1 MVAETIPLTP
11 SDSMD
16 LMGFL
21 ILPEA
26 AVLYSHINLPAT
38 SILKK
43 TQLNQLQF
51 NYWSALTRSTP
62 VNIKTIV
69 ENQDSNI
76 HFWQEGEFLG
86 GLQALLFAQMQN
98 FDDRRPDTLRKFLNV
113 MIPKTRILF
122 DLIKKYIRK
131 NTSYLAIIE
140 YLEPFSIYPDDISFK
155 QYQNIVSFMNTNIL
169 TLKKMLVERANIYKS
184 YIHDHVSSAF
194 KNSYLFTTLHSHYV
208 RNYVEAILEIYSL
221 RKATTAEFIKTI
233 ITRDDGRLYTSALA
247 WGEWDLFLPVP
258 IDQLIQRQTEKIL
271 GPLEDQPES
280 LPEEC
285 KNFVLAK
292 FYLDIADLRE
302 DDNTTEVYFDTKYDE
317 TRYEIIQEFSSEQAS
332 MEPAQF
338 NDFLVKHLVEN
349 AGLSEVLATR
359 ETAAM
364 IAGKRRVQENDYAYI
379 VNDDYQNMYYV
390 RQRDQWVHIPDLNG
404 QKLNKSLFCNLQTPC
419 VSIKKE
425 CGNMQINTRKIK
437 TQLFEQ
443 IMAQYNEEHHI
454 SSEDLFDQLKTQFT
468 YHLVNSKRLQTV
480 RWENIIFYDQK
491 HIYIG
496 TLLGERDI
504 IVSPNALLRDL
515 ILSQNDFVKKQGDII
530 KFVAE
535 KCRSPAVD
543 SDEDMYWFYCLDTNQ
558 RLLPSFFKTLA
569 DAYYASSYELTL
581 SKVVAERGE
590 ISDDGDKIVDKHS
603 GYTIRMIEYDEG
615 EGYDESGYKI
625 VSREI
630 LEEDIGDILMDM
642 SFKPVAAPVS
652 EREQMI
658 QNIITTMERSLHI
671 SIGSENAF
679 VIKNTMDKLVH
690 YLPSEAHYKI
700 LQDRAKQKQ
709 RRMGSYKDVVDE
721 ALLYFTLAYFL
732 IAIQTAMPSLRTH
745 KTFPGCT
752 RAFKGYPL
760 GGGTDLGAITYIMC
774 VALRLRSKTRPWQ
787 RLPRTNRSN
796 QVAIIGK
803 LVAKMRTLIETQ
815 LLTES
820 RIKAKITAKQRYLLE
835 EVPTETIAPA
845 FDVKL
850 WLTFLPPLYPIR
862 ITALQQLPKTFENN
876 LIADVEKGSDA
887 QFGKLEALLGR
898 SIYYALHIQEL
909 IQRVINKETLLLENL
924 QNELLIEN
932 ACCNTGSRNTI
943 HYFIDK
949 EANIV
954 TYNTRIVKLEKMYR
968 SITALTRPAVIFN
981 PRDTKLIYPLLLKEF
996 SKKTIYTGF
1005 IRFCLYN
1012 TGMPLDE
1019 DIQKV
1024 CGRNASE
1031 FKKSDS
1037 IQTKIAIMKRE
1048 GRHYSPAHFRE
1059 LMTLINRKNIV
1070 PFSLVPNL
1078 LTRRFIFE
1086 QKLKNT
1092 SFLTRIQD
1100 TELNTFVQMMTDY
1113 LDTFKILISPG
1124 KEGSSGRDSIDNIT
1138 IFLDTTTAK
1147 MLEQTVLPFLHKGQ
1161 DAETA
1166 VRFLQDLQEWKLRGE
1181 NIYMSR
1187 EDETAVMIRNYIEI
1201 NIMNIMHIYPMMVIN
1216 SVRHDHVNLPS
1227 EWKISAVHIRD
1238 IQHIIQE
1245 EHHQLYR
1252 FYDDQTIIPILQEV
1266 ENTSQDLLDLL
1277 YLLPFFSD
1285 LRMEGEAERRKTILN
1300 GRLMRKILRFL
1311 LIYTLTT
1318 YIKITRQH
1326 ETVPEVAADLAV
1338 AVEKEILQG
1347 RREAT
1352 EQKIAGLLNAYL
1364 LMMAQQKRAINIS
1377 NQEITRD
1384 ILKSKEKEKVK
1395 ITKRLGELTQDSR
1408 NVEIIMKNH
1417 RLGKWNLGQT
1427 RALYEYDEE
1436 QYDKERASIEED
1448 ALVEMRLHNVDG
1460 VTERTRQIYKIAT
1473 MEDKYEADLQA
1484 AESNAVLRALPDDDD
1499 FGDRDGDDY

>member
-1 MVAETIPLTP
+1 V
-11 SDSMD
+11 
-16 LMGFL
+16 
-21 ILPEA
+21 
-26 AVLYSHINLPAT
+26 
-38 SILKK
+38 
-43 TQLNQLQF
+43 
-51 NYWSALTRSTP
+51 
-62 VNIKTIV
+62 
-69 ENQDSNI
+69 
-76 HFWQEGEFLG
+76 
-86 GLQALLFAQMQN
+86 
-98 FDDRRPDTLRKFLNV
+98 RKY
-113 MIPKTRILF
+113 T
-122 DLIKKYIRK
+122 
-131 NTSYLAIIE
+131 
-140 YLEPFSIYPDDISFK
+140 
-155 QYQNIVSFMNTNIL
+155 
-169 TLKKMLVERANIYKS
+169 
-184 YIHDHVSSAF
+184 
-194 KNSYLFTTLHSHYV
+194 
-208 RNYVEAILEIYSL
+208 EAILEVYSL
-221 RKATTAEFIKTI
+221 QKATTSEFIKTI
-233 ITRDDGRLYTSALA
+233 LIADDGRLYTSALA

-258 IDQLIQRQTEKIL
+258 IDQLIQTQTEKIL
-271 GPLEDQPES
+271 GPLEDQPEP

-302 DDNTTEVYFDTKYDE
+302 DDDTAEVYFDTKYDE
-317 TRYEIIQEFSSEQAS
+317 TRYEIIQEFSTEQAS
-332 MEPAQF
+332 MIPEQF
-338 NDFLVKHLVEN
+338 NNFLTEHLVKN
-349 AGLSEVLATR
+349 AGLSAALAKR
-359 ETAAM
+359 EAGAM
-364 IAGKRRVQENDYAYI
+364 IAGKRRVRENDYAYV
-379 VNDDYQNMYYV
+379 VNDDYQNIYYV
-390 RQRDQWVHIPDLNG
+390 RQRDKWVHVPELNG

-425 CGNMQINTRKIK
+425 CGNLQINTRKIK
-437 TQLFEQ
+437 AQLFEQ
-443 IMAQYNEEHHI
+443 VLAQYNEEHHI
-454 SSEDLFDQLKTQFT
+454 SSEDLFERLKTQFT
-468 YHLVNSKRLQTV
+468 YHLANSRRLQSV

-504 IVSPNALLRDL
+504 IISPNALLRDL

-558 RLLPSFFKTLA
+558 RLLPSFFKILA
-569 DAYYASSYELTL
+569 DAYYASSYELAL
-581 SKVVAERGE
+581 SKIVAERGE
-590 ISDDGDKIVDKHS
+590 ISDDGDKIVDKYS

-630 LEEDIGDILMDM
+630 LEEDIGDILLDM
-642 SFKPVAAPVS
+642 SFKPVTAPIS
-652 EREQMI
+652 EREQII

-679 VIKNTMDKLVH
+679 VIKNTLDKLVH
-690 YLPSEAHYKI
+690 YLPTEAHYKT
-700 LQDRAKQKQ
+700 LQQRAKQKQ

-721 ALLYFTLAYFL
+721 AILYFTLAYLL
-732 IAIQTAMPSLRTH
+732 IAIQTAMPSIRTN

-760 GGGTDLGAITYIMC
+760 GGGTDLRAITYIMC

-787 RLPRTNRSN
+787 RLPRTNRTN
-796 QVAIIGK
+796 QLEITGK

-820 RIKAKITAKQRYLLE
+820 RIKAKITAKQHYLLE

-876 LIADVEKGSDA
+876 LIIDVENGSVA
-887 QFGKLEALLGR
+887 QFGKMEALLGR

-932 ACCNTGSRNTI
+932 ACCNTDSRNTI
-943 HYFIDK
+943 RYFIDK

-968 SITALTRPAVIFN
+968 SITALTRPAVIFD
-981 PRDTKLIYPLLLKEF
+981 PRDTKLIYPLVPEEF
-996 SKKTIYTGF
+996 SEKTIYTGF

-1012 TGMPLDE
+1012 TDMPLDE
-1019 DIQKV
+1019 ATQKV

-1031 FKKSDS
+1031 YKKSDS
-1037 IQTKIAIMKRE
+1037 IETKIAIMKRE
-1048 GRHYSPAHFRE
+1048 GRLYSPAHFRE
-1059 LMTLINRKNIV
+1059 LMTIVNRKNIV
-1070 PFSLVPNL
+1070 HLSLIPNL
-1078 LTRRFIFE
+1078 LTRRFMFE

-1092 SFLTRIQD
+1092 SFLTRIRN
-1100 TELNTFVQMMTDY
+1100 TELEQFVQSMTDNFNTY
-1113 LDTFKILISPG
+1113 NLLLAPG
-1124 KEGSSGRDSIDNIT
+1124 DENSNERDSLDNIT
-1138 IFLDTTTAK
+1138 VFLDTTTTQ
-1147 MLEQTVLPFLHKGQ
+1147 MVEQTLIPFLHKGR
-1161 DAETA
+1161 DAEAA
-1166 VRFLQDLQEWKLRGE
+1166 VRFLHDLHEWKLRGE

-1201 NIMNIMHIYPMMVIN
+1201 NIINIMRVYPMMIIN
-1216 SVRHDHVNLPS
+1216 SVRHDHVIIPS
-1227 EWKISAVHIRD
+1227 EWKISNIHARD

-1245 EHHQLYR
+1245 EHQNLYR
-1252 FYDDQTIIPILQEV
+1252 FYDDKTIIPILQKV
-1266 ENTSQDLLDLL
+1266 EKASEDLLDLL
-1277 YLLPFFSD
+1277 HLLPFFAD
-1285 LRMEGEAERRKTILN
+1285 LRTGGEADRRKTILN
-1300 GRLMRKILRFL
+1300 GRLMRKIIRFL
-1311 LIYTLTT
+1311 LIYALTV
-1318 YIKITRQH
+1318 YIEITQQH
-1326 ETVPEVAADLAV
+1326 EGVPEVEGSLAMV
-1338 AVEKEILQG
+1338 VEKEILQG
-1347 RREAT
+1347 RREET

-1364 LMMAQQKRAINIS
+1364 LMMARQKKVLNIS

-1395 ITKRLGELTQDSR
+1395 ITKRLGELSQDSR

-1448 ALVEMRLHNVDG
+1448 ALVEMRVHSVDG
-1460 VTERTRQIYKIAT
+1460 VTERTRQIYKIAAL
-1473 MEDKYEADLQA
+1473 EDKYETDLQA
-1484 AESNAVLRALPDDDD
+1484 AESNALLRALPDDDD
-1499 FGDRDGDDY
+1499 FGERDGDEAS